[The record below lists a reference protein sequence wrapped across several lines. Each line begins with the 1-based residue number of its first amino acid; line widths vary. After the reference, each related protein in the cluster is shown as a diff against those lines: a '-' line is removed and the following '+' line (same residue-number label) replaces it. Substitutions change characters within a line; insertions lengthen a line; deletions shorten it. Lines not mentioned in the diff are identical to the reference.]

1 MSGSP
6 TLTVEL
12 PTRIADMPLKWAA
25 ATPDAVA
32 YETRTK
38 TVTWA
43 EAGGA
48 IERTAAR
55 LKDMGVRPGD
65 RVMVVN
71 ENGLAAA
78 ILTFAITRLDA
89 WVSLLN
95 ARMSSRE
102 VETMRSFADMRL
114 VLYTTSD
121 SPAAA
126 KHAAEA
132 EGVVTLED
140 PLWGEVAA
148 TPVNPDSVPEPVVD
162 SNEQIAVLTFT
173 SGTTGNPKA
182 VKLSHRAVSY
192 TAFSQCHTR
201 HITPEDSIY
210 IVSPLSH
217 SIGLS
222 SNLLAAA
229 YAGAKSILLPTFD
242 PAHLVE
248 SLVAGKVTFMIAVP
262 QLFARLLDHAAKHDI
277 DLTKTKVR
285 ALGCGGSPLDPA
297 LKERVKATFGVPIG
311 NGYGATEMVP
321 VCRVPDGVDADG
333 DVVGAPQP
341 GVEVRL
347 VKEDGSEAVDGEIGE
362 MWVRGPSL
370 MSGYYRNDAET
381 AAVMRP
387 GGWLATGDLGMRLPD
402 GNYRIAGRIKE
413 LIIRSGFN
421 VYPAE
426 VESVLVSHPSVGQ
439 AAVVGRTVEGN
450 EEVVAFVQLMPN
462 RTATQEDLIAFL
474 REHLA
479 AYKVPS
485 QIHIKELPIGPTGKI
500 LKSALRD
507 EAQKRLAPL

>member
-12 PTRIADMPLKWAA
+12 PARISSLPLRWAA
-25 ATPDAVA
+25 ETPDAVA
-32 YETRTK
+32 YETRTRS
-38 TVTWA
+38 VTWA
-43 EAGGA
+43 EVGA
-48 IERTAAR
+48 AIDRTAAR
-55 LKDMGVRPGD
+55 LRDMGVRPGD

-78 ILTFAITRLDA
+78 ILTFAITHLDA

-95 ARMSSRE
+95 ARMSARE
-102 VETMRSFADMRL
+102 VETMRRFADMRL
-114 VLYTTSD
+114 VLFTVSD

-126 KHAAEA
+126 RHAAGSDGA
-132 EGVVTLED
+132 AMLED
-140 PLWGEVAA
+140 PLWGQVAA
-148 TPVNPDSVPEPVVD
+148 TPVNAASVAEPVVAD
-162 SNEQIAVLTFT
+162 NEQIAVLTFT

-201 HITPEDSIY
+201 HLTSADSLY

-229 YAGAKSILLPTFD
+229 YAGARSILVPSFD

-248 SLVAGKVTFMIAVP
+248 ALVAGKVTFMVAVP
-262 QLFARLLDHAAKHDI
+262 QLFARLLDHAAKHGI
-277 DLTKTKVR
+277 DLSRTGVR

-297 LKERVKATFGVPIG
+297 LKERVKAAFGVTIG

-321 VCRVPDGVDADG
+321 VCRVPDGVDAEG

-341 GVEVRL
+341 GVEIRL
-347 VKEDGSEAVDGEIGE
+347 VKQDGGEAADGEIGE

-402 GNYRIAGRIKE
+402 GTYRIAGRIKE

-421 VYPAE
+421 VYPTE
-426 VESVLVSHPSVGQ
+426 VESVLVSHPAVGQ
-439 AAVVGRTVEGN
+439 AAVVGRAVDGN
-450 EEVVAFVQLMPN
+450 EEVIAFVQLMPN
-462 RTATQEDLIAFL
+462 RTATEEDLTAFL

-485 QIHIKELPIGPTGKI
+485 RIHIRELPIGPTGKI

-507 EAQKRLAPL
+507 EARKSLLPL

>member
-1 MSGSP
+1 MSG
-6 TLTVEL
+6 TLTLPVEL
-12 PTRIADMPLKWAA
+12 PTRIAEMPLKWAA
-25 ATPDAVA
+25 ATPDAIA
-32 YETRTK
+32 YETLTK
-38 TVTWA
+38 TVTWGEVGA
-43 EAGGA
+43 A
-48 IERTAAR
+48 IERTAQR

-114 VLYTTSD
+114 VLHTTSD

-126 KHAAEA
+126 EHAAQV
-132 EGVVTLED
+132 EGATVLED
-140 PLWGEVAA
+140 PLWDEVVAS
-148 TPVNPDSVPEPVVD
+148 PLNPDSIPEPVVE
-162 SNEQIAVLTFT
+162 SSEQIAVLTFT

-192 TAFSQCHTR
+192 AAFSQCHTR
-201 HITPEDSIY
+201 HVTSADSIY

-229 YAGAKSILLPTFD
+229 YAGAKSILLPRLD
-242 PAHLVE
+242 LAHMADCLA
-248 SLVAGKVTFMIAVP
+248 AGKVTMLIAVP
-262 QLFARLLDHAAKHDI
+262 QLFARLLDHATKHGI
-277 DLTKTKVR
+277 DLTKAKVR
-285 ALGCGGSPLDPA
+285 VLGSGGSPLDLA
-297 LKERVKATFGVPIG
+297 LKERVKATFGVPLG
-311 NGYGATEMVP
+311 NGYGSTEMVP
-321 VCRVPDGVDADG
+321 VCRVPDGVEADG

-347 VKEDGSEAVDGEIGE
+347 VKQDGTEAAVGEIGE

-381 AAVMRP
+381 EAVMRP
-387 GGWLATGDLGMRLPD
+387 GGWLATGDLGMCLPD

-421 VYPAE
+421 VYPPE

-439 AAVVGRTVEGN
+439 AAVVGRSVEGN

-462 RTATQEDLIAFL
+462 RSVTEEELTAFL
-474 REHLA
+474 RERLA

-485 QIHIKELPIGPTGKI
+485 QIHIRELPVGPTGKI

-507 EAQKRLAPL
+507 EAQRSLAPL